1 MTKFLFRN
9 YISKNVCFLIVQYV
23 SSSGCLP
30 PGDVL
35 SQSLYVLPSPPMCL
49 KEKKKNMVMLVG
61 IKLKLKYEIN
71 ICNKINEVRKCLAVV
86 ENMVMLVGIKLKLKY
101 ERNICNKINEVRKC
115 LAVVENMVMLHFLKS
130 LTFTASAI
138 TSKNCCLKNVVSS
151 LSQISNVYS

>member
-49 KEKKKNMVMLVG
+49 KEKKK
-61 IKLKLKYEIN
+61 
-71 ICNKINEVRKCLAVV
+71 
-86 ENMVMLVGIKLKLKY
+86 NMVMLVGIKLKLKY

>member
-1 MTKFLFRN
+1 MLNCFILLKMHFKNCLTKFLFRN

-61 IKLKLKYEIN
+61 IKLKLKYE
-71 ICNKINEVRKCLAVV
+71 
-86 ENMVMLVGIKLKLKY
+86 
-101 ERNICNKINEVRKC
+101 RNICNKINEVRKC
-115 LAVVENMVMLHFLKS
+115 LAMVENMVILVGIGIFLFHKDEQYHH
-130 LTFTASAI
+130 
-138 TSKNCCLKNVVSS
+138 C
-151 LSQISNVYS
+151 

>member
-1 MTKFLFRN
+1 MLNCFILLKMHFKNCLTKFLFRN

-61 IKLKLKYEIN
+61 IKLKLKYE
-71 ICNKINEVRKCLAVV
+71 
-86 ENMVMLVGIKLKLKY
+86 
-101 ERNICNKINEVRKC
+101 RNICNKINEVRKC

-151 LSQISNVYS
+151 LSKNYNNVYS

>member
-23 SSSGCLP
+23 SSSRCLP

-49 KEKKKNMVMLVG
+49 KEKKK
-61 IKLKLKYEIN
+61 
-71 ICNKINEVRKCLAVV
+71 
-86 ENMVMLVGIKLKLKY
+86 NMVMLVGIKLKLKY

-151 LSQISNVYS
+151 LSKNYNNVYS

>member
-1 MTKFLFRN
+1 MF
-9 YISKNVCFLIVQYV
+9 VFLIVQYV

-115 LAVVENMVMLHFLKS
+115 LAVVENMVM
-130 LTFTASAI
+130 
-138 TSKNCCLKNVVSS
+138 
-151 LSQISNVYS
+151 